1 MDALDVVIFALRLM
15 FVALLY
21 VFLIAVL
28 RMAFVA
34 TRPKAVQ
41 RLALRVVEPGAS
53 SLQPGEIL
61 DVPAGSTLG
70 RGGRAD
76 LVLADTAVSAE
87 HARVERDGRR
97 WVVVDLDSTNG
108 TRLNDSRVHGRAA
121 LTVGDVLSLGTVRL
135 EVVAR

>member
-108 TRLNDSRVHGRAA
+108 TRLNDSRVRGRAA